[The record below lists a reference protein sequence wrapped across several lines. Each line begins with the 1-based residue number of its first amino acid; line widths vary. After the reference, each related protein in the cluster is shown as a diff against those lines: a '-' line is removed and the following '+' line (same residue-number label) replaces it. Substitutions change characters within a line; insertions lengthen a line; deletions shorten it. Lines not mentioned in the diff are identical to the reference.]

1 MRKVIIDKL
10 MRYITNRK
18 ELDEDSKAIIKYGL
32 ENTYILITKSIIIF
46 TIAYILGIFKEML
59 IFLFLFNIIRKY
71 AYGLHAS
78 KSYICLISSVI
89 CFLGLSYISKI
100 VTIPNLVKF
109 ILGII
114 LTLLIFKNSPADTHK
129 RPIVSK
135 KIRKKLKIKSTIIA
149 IIFVMLSFFT
159 SNFISN
165 CLLLSLLLEVI
176 FISPITYKIF
186 KLPYNNYIT
195 YLEKEETHVLS

>member
-1 MRKVIIDKL
+1 MRKVVIDKL

-32 ENTYILITKSIIIF
+32 ESIYILITKLTFIF
-46 TIAYILGIFKEML
+46 IVAWILGIFKEML
-59 IFLFLFNIIRKY
+59 IFLLLFNVIRTY
-71 AYGLHAS
+71 AHGLHAT
-78 KSYICLISSVI
+78 KSYICLIVSTV
-89 CFLGLSYISKI
+89 CFIGLPYISKI
-100 VTIPNLVKF
+100 IVIPNMLKL

-149 IIFVMLSFFT
+149 IIFVMVSFFT

-186 KLPYNNYIT
+186 KLPYNNYLT

>member
-10 MRYITNRK
+10 MKYITERK
-18 ELDEDSKAIIKYGL
+18 ELDEDSKAIIRYGL

-59 IFLFLFNIIRKY
+59 IFLLLFNVIRTY
-71 AYGLHAS
+71 AHGLHAT
-78 KSYICLISSVI
+78 KSYICLIVSTL
-89 CFLGLSYISKI
+89 CFIGLPYISKI
-100 VTIPNLVKF
+100 IIIPNILKLILGTLLTLF
-109 ILGII
+109 IL
-114 LTLLIFKNSPADTHK
+114 KNSPADTHK
-129 RPIVSK
+129 KPIVSK

-149 IIFVMLSFFT
+149 IIFVILSFFT

-165 CLLLSLLLEVI
+165 CLLLSLLLETI
-176 FISPITYKIF
+176 FISPLTYKIF
-186 KLPYNNYIT
+186 KLPYNNYLT

>member
-10 MRYITNRK
+10 MKYITNRK

-32 ENTYILITKSIIIF
+32 ESIYILITKLTFIF
-46 TIAYILGIFKEML
+46 IVAWILGIFKEML
-59 IFLFLFNIIRKY
+59 IFLLLFNVIRTY
-71 AYGLHAS
+71 AHGLHAT
-78 KSYICLISSVI
+78 KSYICLIVSTL
-89 CFLGLSYISKI
+89 CFIGLPYISKI
-100 VTIPNLVKF
+100 ITIPDMLKF
-109 ILGII
+109 IFGII

-135 KIRKKLKIKSTIIA
+135 KIRKKLKIKSTIVA
-149 IIFVMLSFFT
+149 IIFVVLSFFT
-159 SNFISN
+159 DNFISN